1 MLGILRPGLLL
12 AVLVI
17 LPVSASARPTVG
29 IVMKVRSASGFWA
42 SVEQGAKEAAEAADV
57 DLIVKGSND
66 AGNVG
71 VQLKLIDALVNQKI
85 DALVIMPANPE
96 RLVDPLKALAA
107 TGVKI
112 VVAESELSGETGFPF
127 VGYDQDKLAWS
138 AAQVDGALLKDG
150 DEAAIFRGNT
160 VDQVIVRRDRNI
172 IAKLKEMYPNLRLH
186 LDIFATT
193 NELGN
198 VGQKAELML
207 KKYPNSKLFIATS
220 SLATSELLTT
230 VKTLELGD
238 KVKVAGFGSSL
249 NADTIQAIE
258 SGTMPVFVVQVPRE
272 IGYKSVTAA
281 VALIRGKPVPPKTD
295 INFFVVTKENLN
307 APAIQ
312 PLKTEPLK
320 TGK

>member
-1 MLGILRPGLLL
+1 MLGFLRPGLLL
-12 AVLVI
+12 AILVI

-71 VQLKLIDALVNQKI
+71 VQLKLIDALANQKI

-96 RLVDPLKALAA
+96 RLVAPLKALAA

-112 VVAESELSGETGFPF
+112 IIAESELPGTAGFPF
-127 VGYDQDKLAWS
+127 VGYDQDKLAGN
-138 AAQVDGALLKDG
+138 AAQAYGALLKDG

-160 VDQVIVRRDRNI
+160 VDQVIVQRDKI
-172 IAKLKEMYPNLRLH
+172 VIAKLKEIHPNLRLH

-193 NELGN
+193 NELGT
-198 VGQKAELML
+198 VSQKAELML
-207 KKYPNSKLFIATS
+207 KKYPGSKLFIATS
-220 SLATSELLTT
+220 SLSTANLLLT
-230 VKTLELGD
+230 VKNLGYAD
-238 KVKVAGFGSSL
+238 NVKLAGFGASL
-249 NADTIQAIE
+249 DADTIQAIQ
-258 SGTMPVFVVQVPRE
+258 SGTMSVFVVQVPRE

-281 VALIRGKPVPPKTD
+281 AALIRGKAVPPRTD
-295 INFFVVTKENLN
+295 IDYFVVTKENLN
-307 APAIQ
+307 DPALQ
-312 PLKTEPLK
+312 PLKIEAPK